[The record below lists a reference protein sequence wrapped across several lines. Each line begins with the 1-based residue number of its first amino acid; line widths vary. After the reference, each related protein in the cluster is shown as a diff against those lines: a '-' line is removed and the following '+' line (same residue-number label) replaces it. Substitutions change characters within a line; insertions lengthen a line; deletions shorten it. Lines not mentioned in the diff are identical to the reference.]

1 MRLTTREVNE
11 MNDLYERL
19 VKKEAKLAV
28 IGLGYVG
35 LPLAADSKPF
45 GFMPFRNRKNT
56 VPL

>member
-1 MRLTTREVNE
+1 MTSS
-11 MNDLYERL
+11 
-19 VKKEAKLAV
+19 KKTETPSTVAV